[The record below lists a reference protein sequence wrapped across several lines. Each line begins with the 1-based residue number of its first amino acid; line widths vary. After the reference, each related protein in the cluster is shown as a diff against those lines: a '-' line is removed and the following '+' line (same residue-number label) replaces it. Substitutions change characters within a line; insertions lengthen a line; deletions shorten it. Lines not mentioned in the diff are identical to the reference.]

1 MTNSKQRKDK
11 KVLVINGHPDAE
23 SYNAA
28 LTAAYVRGL
37 QKSGAIFEQLNLHE
51 LDFDPNLKYGYRLI
65 SELEPDLLNAI
76 AQIKAADHIVWF
88 FPMWWYGYPALM
100 KGFVDRV
107 FLPGLF
113 FKYEKG
119 KSFPNKLL
127 KGKTGHIIITADTVR
142 WYDRWFMKSPAI
154 QQFKKGTLQ
163 FVGINPVKVSYIAP
177 VKDSTPEFRSNWLKK
192 AEKLGR
198 ESA

>member
-1 MTNSKQRKDK
+1 MNNSKQPK
-11 KVLVINGHPDAE
+11 KVLVVNGHPDPE

-28 LTAAYVRGL
+28 LASAYIKGLEAA
-37 QKSGAIFEQLNLHE
+37 GADFEQLNIRD
-51 LDFDPNLKYGYRLI
+51 LDFNPNLKYGYRLI
-65 SELEPDLLNAI
+65 SELEPDLLKAI
-76 AQIKAADHIVWF
+76 EQLKSADHIVWF

-107 FLPGLF
+107 FLPGQF
-113 FKYEKG
+113 FKYQKG
-119 KSFPNKLL
+119 KAFPDKLL
-127 KGKTGHIIITADTVR
+127 KGKTGRIVITADTVR

-177 VKDSTPEFRSNWLKK
+177 VKDSSLEFRKKWLNKVE
-192 AEKLGR
+192 ALGQKI
-198 ESA
+198 A

>member
-1 MTNSKQRKDK
+1 MNNSKQHK
-11 KVLVINGHPDAE
+11 KVLVVNGHPDPE

-28 LTAAYVRGL
+28 LASAYIKGLEAA
-37 QKSGAIFEQLNLHE
+37 GADFEQLNIRD
-51 LDFDPNLKYGYRLI
+51 LDFNPNLKYGYRLI
-65 SELEPDLLNAI
+65 SELEPDLLKAI
-76 AQIKAADHIVWF
+76 EQIKSADHIVWF

-107 FLPGLF
+107 FLPGQF
-113 FKYEKG
+113 FKYQKG
-119 KSFPNKLL
+119 KAFPDKLL
-127 KGKTGHIIITADTVR
+127 KGKTGRIVITADTVR

-177 VKDSTPEFRSNWLKK
+177 VKDSSLEFRKKWLNKVE
-192 AEKLGR
+192 ALGQKV
-198 ESA
+198 A

>member
-1 MTNSKQRKDK
+1 MNNSKQHK
-11 KVLVINGHPDAE
+11 KVLVVNGHPDPQ

-28 LTAAYVRGL
+28 LASAYIKGL
-37 QKSGAIFEQLNLHE
+37 EAVGADFEQLNIRD
-51 LDFDPNLKYGYRLI
+51 LDFNPNLKYGYRLI
-65 SELEPDLLNAI
+65 SELEPDLLKAI
-76 AQIKAADHIVWF
+76 EQLKSADHIVWF

-107 FLPGLF
+107 FLPGQF
-113 FKYEKG
+113 FKYQKG
-119 KSFPNKLL
+119 KAFPDKLL
-127 KGKTGHIIITADTVR
+127 KGKTGRIVITADTVR

-177 VKDSTPEFRSNWLKK
+177 VKDSSLEFRKKWLNKVE
-192 AEKLGR
+192 ALGQKV
-198 ESA
+198 A